1 MRAAGRGTADLAA
14 AAHNRVS
21 PLYAGFHGA
30 GGDKIKSNKQRQNI
44 NSYFWEGVQS
54 LKERILSCNGKKCIA
69 CFACISSRC
78 DQTSIILYSRIYCLT
93 LQPFYNS
100 YPTRVVQG
108 VAEKTRQYDKVDW
121 LWMHFFTKPKK
132 LTGNPKYWE
141 LRMNTHMSCI
151 TYRA

>member
-1 MRAAGRGTADLAA
+1 MRAAGRGTADLALA
-14 AAHNRVS
+14 LQPAAHNRVS

-30 GGDKIKSNKQRQNI
+30 GGEKI
-44 NSYFWEGVQS
+44 NSYFWEGVRS
-54 LKERILSCNGKKCIA
+54 LRERILSCNGKKCIA

-78 DQTSIILYSRIYCLT
+78 DQTSIILYSRICCLT
-93 LQPFYNS
+93 LQPFYNYI